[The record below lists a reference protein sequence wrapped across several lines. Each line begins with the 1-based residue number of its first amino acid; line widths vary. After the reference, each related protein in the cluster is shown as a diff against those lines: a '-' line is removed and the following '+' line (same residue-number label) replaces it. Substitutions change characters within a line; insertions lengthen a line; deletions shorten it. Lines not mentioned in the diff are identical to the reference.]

1 VPDTI
6 IHSRIT
12 NDERAL
18 RRVVKKFSN
27 YSTVVY
33 PQVDSPSLDQSS
45 SAVEDTREA
54 FLLEL
59 SSFSLQLKKAVM
71 VCEAE
76 ARQVEE
82 YYREKQRIG
91 RCATRS
97 AQLNCLFQWSCCTE
111 DEHGSLK
118 GQIEQ
123 LKTSLEHAQVER
135 KRKIEYDSFA
145 EKINTLP
152 SRAELERCDIE
163 VLLRSP
169 FHVETSFRSIQLLE
183 NDMAAIRAD
192 QEAQSRHLQS
202 QRATLVS
209 IISDLG
215 SLRLMTKDTEAEPS
229 HPGTP
234 DLEAP
239 PSEPDV
245 SRSPPAAPAV
255 NEESDREEGEEA
267 EEGEAEEGE
276 AEEGEKRQDDGQSS
290 DDVPLSTALNLR
302 ARVFVP
308 SRNSVPVVEPSRLSR
323 SPVNPLGSAPP
334 SIVIHDPPSN
344 SDDDIEMGELAEER
358 EPLRGK
364 KKLRREELEEGEASD
379 DSSELSDPPD
389 D

>member
-1 VPDTI
+1 MVSSNIVPLPADEEDAI

-18 RRVVKKFSN
+18 RRVIKKFSN
-27 YSTVVY
+27 YSAVAY
-33 PQVDSPSLDQSS
+33 PQLDPASVEQPNT
-45 SAVEDTREA
+45 AVEDAREA

-59 SSFSLQLKKAVM
+59 SSFSLQLKKVVM

-76 ARQVEE
+76 TRQVEE
-82 YYREKQRIG
+82 YYREKQRI
-91 RCATRS
+91 
-97 AQLNCLFQWSCCTE
+97 E
-111 DEHGSLK
+111 DEHNSLK

-152 SRAELERCDIE
+152 SRTELE
-163 VLLRSP
+163 
-169 FHVETSFRSIQLLE
+169 RSIQLLE

-202 QRATLVS
+202 QRASLIS

-234 DLEAP
+234 DLDAAT
-239 PSEPDV
+239 SEMEVP
-245 SRSPPAAPAV
+245 RSPPTIAV
-255 NEESDREEGEEA
+255 VSEESSKEEG

-276 AEEGEKRQDDGQSS
+276 AEEGEKRQADGQSS
-290 DDVPLSTALNLR
+290 DDVPLFNTLDPR
-302 ARVFVP
+302 AHAFVP
-308 SRNSVPVVEPSRLSR
+308 SRD
-323 SPVNPLGSAPP
+323 SAPP
-334 SIVIHDPPSN
+334 SRLTRLHSNYTGSAPSSTPPHRPQQK
-344 SDDDIEMGELAEER
+344 SDDDIEMGELAEEP
-358 EPLRGK
+358 EPLRVK
-364 KKLRREELEEGEASD
+364 RRPRREDLEEGEASD
-379 DSSELSDPPD
+379 ESSELSDPPD

>member
-1 VPDTI
+1 MVSSNIVPLPADEEDAI

-27 YSTVVY
+27 YTTVAY
-33 PQVDSPSLDQSS
+33 PQLDPASTEQPNTAVDD
-45 SAVEDTREA
+45 AREA

-59 SSFSLQLKKAVM
+59 SSFSLQLKKVVM

-76 ARQVEE
+76 TRQVEE
-82 YYREKQRIG
+82 YYREKQRI
-91 RCATRS
+91 
-97 AQLNCLFQWSCCTE
+97 E
-111 DEHGSLK
+111 YEHNSLK

-152 SRAELERCDIE
+152 SRTELE
-163 VLLRSP
+163 
-169 FHVETSFRSIQLLE
+169 RSIQLLE

-202 QRATLVS
+202 QRASLIS

-215 SLRLMTKDTEAEPS
+215 SLRLMSKDTEAEPS

-234 DLEAP
+234 DLDAAT
-239 PSEPDV
+239 SEMEVP
-245 SRSPPAAPAV
+245 RSPPAIAV
-255 NEESDREEGEEA
+255 VSEESSKEEG

-276 AEEGEKRQDDGQSS
+276 TEEGEKRQGDGLSS
-290 DDVPLSTALNLR
+290 DDVPLFNTLDPR
-302 ARVFVP
+302 ARVFV
-308 SRNSVPVVEPSRLSR
+308 STRD
-323 SPVNPLGSAPP
+323 SAPP
-334 SIVIHDPPSN
+334 SRLTRLRSNHTGSAPSSTPPHHPEQK

-358 EPLRGK
+358 EPLRVK
-364 KKLRREELEEGEASD
+364 RRPRREDLEEGEASD
-379 DSSELSDPPD
+379 ESSELSDPPD

>member
-1 VPDTI
+1 MVSSNIVPLPADEEDAI

-18 RRVVKKFSN
+18 RRVVKKFSS
-27 YSTVVY
+27 YAAIAH
-33 PQVDSPSLDQSS
+33 PQLDTEQPNTS
-45 SAVEDTREA
+45 VEDAREA

-59 SSFSLQLKKAVM
+59 SSFSLQLKKVVM

-82 YYREKQRIG
+82 YYREKQRI
-91 RCATRS
+91 
-97 AQLNCLFQWSCCTE
+97 E
-111 DEHGSLK
+111 DEHNSLK

-152 SRAELERCDIE
+152 SRTELE
-163 VLLRSP
+163 
-169 FHVETSFRSIQLLE
+169 RSIQLLE

-192 QEAQSRHLQS
+192 QEAQNRHLQS
-202 QRATLVS
+202 QRASLVS
-209 IISDLG
+209 IISDLS
-215 SLRLMTKDTEAEPS
+215 SLRLMSKDTEVEPS

-234 DLEAP
+234 DLDAAT
-239 PSEPDV
+239 SEMEMPG
-245 SRSPPAAPAV
+245 SPPAITVV
-255 NEESDREEGEEA
+255 NEESSKEEG

-276 AEEGEKRQDDGQSS
+276 TEEGEKRQGDGQSS
-290 DDVPLSTALNLR
+290 DDVPFSTTLNPR

-308 SRNSVPVVEPSRLSR
+308 SRDSTPVVQPFRLTRFHSD
-323 SPVNPLGSAPP
+323 PTGSAP
-334 SIVIHDPPSN
+334 SSTPPCHPQPKSD
-344 SDDDIEMGELAEER
+344 DDDIEMGELAEER
-358 EPLRGK
+358 EPLRVK
-364 KKLRREELEEGEASD
+364 KRPRREDLEEGEASD
-379 DSSELSDPPD
+379 ESSELSDPPD

>member
-1 VPDTI
+1 MLDAI

-27 YSTVVY
+27 YTTVVY
-33 PQVDSPSLDQSS
+33 SQADPDPPGSDQSS
-45 SAVEDTREA
+45 SEVEDAREA

-91 RCATRS
+91 G
-97 AQLNCLFQWSCCTE
+97 CTIQFLL
-111 DEHGSLK
+111 S
-118 GQIEQ
+118 
-123 LKTSLEHAQVER
+123 
-135 KRKIEYDSFA
+135 
-145 EKINTLP
+145 
-152 SRAELERCDIE
+152 SRVDLLIPMVLMIQRTNA
-163 VLLRSP
+163 VLLRVRSNSSRPVWSMPRWKGKEKSNTTASP
-169 FHVETSFRSIQLLE
+169 RRSTLFRVAQSWNGPTFSLLRLPFRLNVLPRSMQLLE

-192 QEAQSRHLQS
+192 QEAQSRHLQT
-202 QRATLVS
+202 QRASLVS

-215 SLRLMTKDTEAEPS
+215 SLKLMTKDSEAEPS

-234 DLEAP
+234 DPDAATSEA
-239 PSEPDV
+239 DA
-245 SRSPPAAPAV
+245 SRSSLAVVAA
-255 NEESDREEGEEA
+255 NEESDREEGEA
-267 EEGEAEEGE
+267 EEV
-276 AEEGEKRQDDGQSS
+276 EKRQEDGQSS
-290 DDVPLSTALNLR
+290 DDVPLSTALNSR
-302 ARVFVP
+302 AP
-308 SRNSVPVVEPSRLSR
+308 ATLSSRNSAPVIEPERLTR
-323 SPVNPLGSAPP
+323 SHFNPTGSAPP

-358 EPLRGK
+358 EPVREK
-364 KKLRREELEEGEASD
+364 KKLRLRREDLEEGEASD
-379 DSSELSDPPD
+379 ESSELSDPPD